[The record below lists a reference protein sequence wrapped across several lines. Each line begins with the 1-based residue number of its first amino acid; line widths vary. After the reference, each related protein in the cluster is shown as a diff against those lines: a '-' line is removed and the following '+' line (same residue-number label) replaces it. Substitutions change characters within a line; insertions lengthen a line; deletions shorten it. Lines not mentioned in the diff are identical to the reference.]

1 MGKKTALLSALG
13 GQGTTLTAACM
24 GLAAAALGHSVTMLD
39 LCGFGGTL
47 ARTLCVS
54 EEAVMYL
61 GDVLRGSCAA
71 EDAMIPC
78 APSMR
83 LIASSLFDGELVD
96 PCGVEVRRLVEEC
109 GRMGDVIADWPAGR
123 VPDCGAAGC
132 FDEFVICA
140 CADRLSLQYAAALRR
155 RIRQAAEQS
164 CRRCGVRLLLTRFS
178 PEGMREG
185 GMGDI
190 DECIDTVGAQLLGV
204 IPFDEEAARAV
215 MRGGLLPPNGGA
227 MDACRDAV
235 RRLYGEKVPL
245 DMKTSLWG
253 R

>member
-1 MGKKTALLSALG
+1 MGKKIAFLSALG

-47 ARTLCVS
+47 ARTLSVS

-61 GDVLRGSCAA
+61 GDVLRGNCAA
-71 EDAMIPC
+71 EDAMISC
-78 APSMR
+78 APSLR
-83 LIASSLFDGELVD
+83 LLASSMFDGERMD
-96 PCGVEVRRLVEEC
+96 PRSVEVRRLVEEC
-109 GRMGDVIADWPAGR
+109 ARTGDVMADWPAGCL
-123 VPDCGAAGC
+123 PDCGAAGC

-140 CADRLSLQYAAALRR
+140 CADRLRLQYAAALRR
-155 RIRQAAEQS
+155 HIRQAAEQS
-164 CRRCGVRLLLTRFS
+164 CRPCGVRLLLTRFS
-178 PEGMREG
+178 PEDMREG
-185 GMGDI
+185 GVRDI

-204 IPFDEEAARAV
+204 IPFDAEAARAV
-215 MRGGLLPPNGGA
+215 MRGGRLPPNGGA

-245 DMKTSLWG
+245 DRGTSLWG